1 MADKKKSEHTGNGF
15 STFSG
20 VFTPSILTILGVIL
34 FMRANFVVGEAGIYG
49 AIIILVVAQSI
60 TALSALSICAISTNM
75 SIRGGGAY
83 FMISRVLGPEFGGA
97 IGLALFIAQGL
108 SIPFYILGFAEVL
121 VTAIPTLSPWF
132 LVITLSTAAALFLL
146 AYVGAKYAMKVQYVI
161 MAVLALAIFFM
172 FAGAARHFDSQRLKE
187 QLRPP
192 EVSTVIGGKFSEGT
206 AGMKANVA
214 DFQARATGRT
224 DTPPVAKR
232 EKRYSFW
239 ILFAIYFPAVTGI
252 LTGVNMSGDLK
263 DPMRSIP
270 RGTLM
275 AVAVGFIIYAAQI
288 VICGG
293 SFSRA
298 DLINRPFE
306 TLSANAL
313 FGWGWLVV
321 AGVVA
326 ASLSSALGSMLGAPR
341 VLQAVARDN
350 IVRRLRP
357 LAKGTKENDEPR
369 NAMFV
374 ALALTVGILV
384 WAGNKSDGGA
394 LNSVAA
400 VTTMFFL
407 WTYGMINVAAFTEHL
422 GSNPSFRPTFKY
434 FHWTTALLGAVSCL
448 GVTLLISLPIA
459 IAAAVLL
466 SLLFWRLRCLTL
478 KTNFGD
484 ARRGFYFELVRKN
497 MLRLAESK
505 EDSRNWRPTM
515 LVIASDPEQKED
527 LLSYAV
533 WLQGGRGMVYISQ
546 ILQGEIQKLN
556 RLRLMADRRLVEF
569 CESKDIQAFPLSIVA
584 PDLISGAN
592 AVLQTATFGPVR
604 PNLICTSWH
613 SELLQQFESFR
624 WVIEGQAS
632 WVIAKIDH
640 LPNHNP
646 MIKKRIDI
654 WWRGRRNGALM
665 AVMAHLL
672 SSNWEWDNA
681 EVRLLRLISNKEGA
695 ESVRTAFQQLL
706 DDVRIEATPTPVVS
720 ERTFNEVVQSH
731 SSDATCVI
739 LGFDFPDDVSSWVAK
754 VTQTIAP
761 LPTTLLVCAGEAVS
775 PLEEMEPRERR
786 Q

>member
-1 MADKKKSEHTGNGF
+1 MSENKKPEPSGHQF

-49 AIIILVVAQSI
+49 ALLILIAAQSI

-75 SIRGGGAY
+75 PIRGGGAY

-97 IGLALFIAQGL
+97 IGLALFMAQGL

-121 VTAIPTLSPWF
+121 VISMPALAPWF
-132 LVITLSTAAALFLL
+132 LVITLSTAAALFIV
-146 AYVGAKYAMKVQYVI
+146 AYVGAKYAIRVQYVI
-161 MAVLALAIFFM
+161 MAVLAISIIFM
-172 FAGAARHFDSQRLKE
+172 FAGAARHFDSRRFKAQFE
-187 QLRPP
+187 PP
-192 EVSTVIGGKFSEGT
+192 AVSTVIGAKYTENQSGVT
-206 AGMKANVA
+206 AKINRLPSAA
-214 DFQARATGRT
+214 EASDTQA
-224 DTPPVAKR
+224 PLVKR

-270 RGTLM
+270 RGTLL
-275 AVAVGFIIYAAQI
+275 AIAVGFIIYAAQI
-288 VICGG
+288 LICGG
-293 SFSRA
+293 SFARA

-306 TLSANAL
+306 ILSANAL

-350 IVRRLRP
+350 IVHRLRP
-357 LAKGTKENDEPR
+357 LAKGTKANDEPR

-384 WAGNKSDGGA
+384 WAGNSSDGGA
-394 LNSVAA
+394 LNSVAT

-422 GSNPSFRPTFKY
+422 GHNPSFRPRFRY
-434 FHWTTALLGAVSCL
+434 FHWITAFLGAAACMGATV
-448 GVTLLISLPIA
+448 LISFPIA
-459 IAAAVLL
+459 LAATVLL

-478 KTNFGD
+478 KTSFGD
-484 ARRGFYFELVRKN
+484 ARRGFYFEMVRKN
-497 MLRLAESK
+497 MLRLAESR

-515 LVIASDPEQKED
+515 LVIASDPEQKEE
-527 LLSYAV
+527 LLTYAV

-546 ILQGEIQKLN
+546 VLQGKIQNLN
-556 RLRLMADRRLVEF
+556 RLRLAADRRLVEF
-569 CESKDIQAFPLSIVA
+569 CDSKQIRAFPLTVVA

-592 AVLQTATFGPVR
+592 SVLQTASFGPVR

-613 SELLQQFESFR
+613 SELLQHFESFR
-624 WVIEGQAS
+624 WVIESQAS
-632 WVIAKIDH
+632 WVIAKIDQ
-640 LPNHNP
+640 LPSHNP
-646 MIKKRIDI
+646 LIRKRIDV
-654 WWRGRRNGALM
+654 WWRGRKNGSLM

-681 EVRLLRLISNKEGA
+681 EIRMLRLISNQEGA
-695 ESVRTAFQQLL
+695 EAVRDAFQQLL
-706 DDVRIEATPTPVVS
+706 KDVRIEATPVPVVS
-720 ERTFNEVVQSH
+720 NLAFTEVVQQY

-739 LGFDFPDDVSSWVAK
+739 LGFDFPADVNLWLAR
-754 VTQTIAP
+754 VTETIAQ
-761 LPTTLLVCAGEAVS
+761 LPTTLLVCAGEAVN
-775 PLEEMEPRERR
+775 PLSNDDSFAY
-786 Q
+786 

>member
-1 MADKKKSEHTGNGF
+1 MADNKKQEQTGNMF

-49 AIIILVVAQSI
+49 AIIILVIAQSI
-60 TALSALSICAISTNM
+60 TAFSALSICAISTNM

-121 VTAIPTLSPWF
+121 VTAIPALTPWF
-132 LVITLSTAAALFLL
+132 LIITLSTAAMLFIV
-146 AYVGAKYAMKVQYVI
+146 AYVGAKYAMRVQYVI
-161 MAVLALAIFFM
+161 MAVLALSIFFM
-172 FAGAARHFDSQRLKE
+172 FAGALRHFDSNRFKE
-187 QLRPP
+187 QLTPP
-192 EVSTVIGGKFSEGT
+192 EVSTVIGGKYPENRSEVIAKTDESQSST
-206 AGMKANVA
+206 AESPVKAPVMKR
-214 DFQARATGRT
+214 Q
-224 DTPPVAKR
+224 
-232 EKRYSFW
+232 KRYSFW

-275 AVAVGFIIYAAQI
+275 AIAVGFIIYAAQI

-293 SFSRA
+293 SFARA

-321 AGVVA
+321 AGVIA

-350 IVRRLRP
+350 IVRRLRI
-357 LAKGTKENDEPR
+357 LGKGTKENDEPR

-374 ALALTVGILV
+374 ALALTIGILL

-394 LNSVAA
+394 LNSVAT

-422 GSNPSFRPTFKY
+422 GRNPSFRPRFKY
-434 FHWTTALLGAVSCL
+434 FHWITAFMGAAACM
-448 GVTLLISLPIA
+448 GVTMLISFPVAL
-459 IAAAVLL
+459 AAAVLL
-466 SLLFWRLRCLTL
+466 SLLFWRLRCLAL
-478 KTNFGD
+478 KTTFGD

-527 LLSYAV
+527 LLTYAI

-546 ILQGEIQKLN
+546 VLQGEIQKLN
-556 RLRLMADRRLVEF
+556 RLRLAADRRLVEF
-569 CESKDIQAFPLSIVA
+569 CDSKDIRAFPLTVVA

-592 AVLQTATFGPVR
+592 SVLQTAAFGPVR

-613 SELLQQFESFR
+613 SELLKHFESFR
-624 WVIEGQAS
+624 WVIESQAS

-640 LPNHNP
+640 LPSNNP
-646 MIKKRIDI
+646 LIKKRIDV
-654 WWRGRRNGALM
+654 WWRGRKNGSLM

-681 EVRLLRLISNKEGA
+681 EIRMLRLISNQDGA
-695 ESVRTAFQQLL
+695 ESVRDAFQQLL
-706 DDVRIEATPTPVVS
+706 DDVRIDATPAPVVS
-720 ERTFNEVVQSH
+720 DLSFNEVVQQY

-739 LGFDFPDDVSSWVAK
+739 LGFDFPEDVSAWVAK
-754 VTQTIAP
+754 VTETIAP
-761 LPTTLLVCAGEAVS
+761 LPTTLLVCAGEAVN
-775 PLEEMEPRERR
+775 PLSTDE
-786 Q
+786 